1 MITDVF
7 LKPDFLDPGFCRR
20 LRAAMDGGA
29 REPAAI
35 AGSTIAE
42 RPQVRR
48 AIGIEIAGDLLAELE
63 LRIEHLR
70 PELEAAFARRLGER
84 EGTGLLRYE
93 PGGFYRRHRDRGEV
107 SGWPNA
113 SRRAVTVVVFLNDDF
128 SGGALRVC
136 PSDDAPIE
144 VIPTAG
150 KVVAFQAGDPHEALP
165 VSGGHRDV
173 AVDWFYDPARE

>member
-7 LKPDFLDPGFCRR
+7 LKPDFLEPGFCRR
-20 LRAAMDGGA
+20 LRAAMDSGV

-35 AGSTIAE
+35 AGSTITE

-48 AIGIEIAGDLLAELE
+48 AIGIEIAADLLVELE
-63 LRIEHLR
+63 VRIECLR
-70 PELEAAFARRLGER
+70 PELEAAFAGPLGER

-113 SRRAVTVVVFLNDDF
+113 SRRAVTIVVFLNDDF

-136 PSDDAPIE
+136 PSDDTPIE
-144 VIPTAG
+144 VSPIAG
-150 KVVAFQAGDPHEALP
+150 QLVAFRADAPHEALP
-165 VSGGHRDV
+165 VSAGHRDV
-173 AVDWFYDPARE
+173 AVDWFYDPNPE